1 MYRDMW
7 ERAMDEGLEMLLQ
20 VNTEDA
26 YFLGSAQVT
35 KFGRQATFSPQV
47 NITLKCGSTG
57 RCKVPS
63 T

>member
-47 NITLKCGSTG
+47 RTHAHMCLHEAL
-57 RCKVPS
+57 
-63 T
+63 